1 VAGYVA
7 ILLGRSRSTD
17 DIDIIVEASS
27 GSEIASRLA
36 GCGFKPLTLS
46 GSIEEEFRIASIRF
60 HKPPKFLP
68 NFEVKPPRTVYQ
80 RYALENR
87 VEVRIRGETFYI
99 SPIEL
104 QIAYKLWL
112 GSEKDLVDAAYLN
125 YFAKARGFL
134 NEQLLEVW
142 ARAMGISLESLRRRG
157 GGI

>member
-1 VAGYVA
+1 M
-7 ILLGRSRSTD
+7 
-17 DIDIIVEASS
+17 
-27 GSEIASRLA
+27 
-36 GCGFKPLTLS
+36 
-46 GSIEEEFRIASIRF
+46 
-60 HKPPKFLP
+60 
-68 NFEVKPPRTVYQ
+68 
-80 RYALENR
+80 ENR

-134 NEQLLEVW
+134 NEQLLEVR